1 MPAPN
6 GAQGIFTAFDLN
18 VKASN
23 AVTRDAK
30 ALSFLPGIGNRKL
43 HSMGEVGEAMK
54 MGSFNDNQK
63 YLIRGGPCG
72 ATWLMRVYKEN
83 AGASST
89 ISSLH
94 SLSVGEELMLYTGY
108 CINTGDGDGGGSGGV
123 YHLCYGVA
131 SMKGA
136 KAWVRGGTMQGLR
149 DSAANGASLATLLR
163 HDDWDIAPVANPG
176 APPAPPAGTPQ
187 EDAAGANA
195 VAGTNASSSGAPGG
209 GAQSSAMGSSGGA
222 PILKIPP
229 LFKCG
234 KFG

>member
-1 MPAPN
+1 MQIPLYPSGSPSPLAKFCVRIYLPL
-6 GAQGIFTAFDLN
+6 ACHTAFDLN

-63 YLIRGGPCG
+63 DLIRGGPCG
-72 ATWLMRVYKEN
+72 ATWLMRVYKED

-136 KAWVRGGTMQGLR
+136 KAWVREAQCR
-149 DSAANGASLATLLR
+149 D
-163 HDDWDIAPVANPG
+163 
-176 APPAPPAGTPQ
+176 
-187 EDAAGANA
+187 
-195 VAGTNASSSGAPGG
+195 
-209 GAQSSAMGSSGGA
+209 
-222 PILKIPP
+222 
-229 LFKCG
+229 
-234 KFG
+234 